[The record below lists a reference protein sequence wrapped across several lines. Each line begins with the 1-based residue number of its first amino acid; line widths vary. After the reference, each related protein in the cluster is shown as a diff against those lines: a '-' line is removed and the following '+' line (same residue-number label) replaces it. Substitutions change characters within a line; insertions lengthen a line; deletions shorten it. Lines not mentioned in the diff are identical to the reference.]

1 MRPTIRARNAV
12 NLLLALGLVLAGG
25 AVGFLAT
32 VVPNQPQER
41 EITVRAYQYAYEP
54 EVIRVNRGDT
64 IRLRFIADD
73 VVHGFYLEGHDL
85 DVKIFPLEPQVELS
99 RPSRPGVVEKVE
111 EVVFVASREGKFR
124 YRCSTTCGYMH
135 PFMQGELIVAPNRLY
150 STSIGVG
157 VGLLLGGLVL
167 VARREG
173 RA

>member
-1 MRPTIRARNAV
+1 M
-12 NLLLALGLVLAGG
+12 
-25 AVGFLAT
+25 
-32 VVPNQPQER
+32 
-41 EITVRAYQYAYEP
+41 
-54 EVIRVNRGDT
+54 
-64 IRLRFIADD
+64 
-73 VVHGFYLEGHDL
+73 
-85 DVKIFPLEPQVELS
+85 ELS

-150 STSIGVG
+150 STSIGMG